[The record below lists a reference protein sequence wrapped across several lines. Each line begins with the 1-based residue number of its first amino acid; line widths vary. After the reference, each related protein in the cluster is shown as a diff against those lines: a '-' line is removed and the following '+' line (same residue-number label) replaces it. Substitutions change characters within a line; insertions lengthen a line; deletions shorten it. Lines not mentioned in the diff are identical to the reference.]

1 MAGKIP
7 FWATDRKN
15 ILSVLS
21 KDGHKLRELPEE
33 FYNDVEIVTAAVT
46 DVGSVLQQAT
56 DGIKMNC
63 EVVAAAFKSDERSFE
78 YASESLKNSQT
89 FVTSLIALENQTRS
103 FGACALQNASPGI
116 QADPAVVLASVT
128 QRGTSLAYA
137 ATELKNDPTIASAAI
152 KQNAKAFEFV
162 SASLRSDPDIIRAVL
177 ESMGLTFDFSSI
189 ISSGKSPMGDRDL
202 MLMLAPLGSHALKFA
217 SVEIK
222 KDREVVLA
230 AVRADWC
237 DTKGDFSPYAA
248 TELKNDPTIASA
260 AIKQNARAFSFVSAS
275 LRSDPEIIRALLD
288 GMGLIF
294 DLSSIISSGKS
305 PMGDRD
311 LMLMLAPLGSH
322 ALKFASVEI
331 KKDREVVLAAVRA
344 DCHAIRFAS
353 REMRNDPEIVLAA
366 TAGDC
371 NGSMSS
377 WASDELLANRDFAL
391 QVVSQSDRD
400 RSGLHLEHFSQAVRS
415 DPQVAM
421 AAVQNGAYVSQCSL
435 INTYRTAEGRELYL
449 LLCKTA
455 VIRDGDMLRE
465 DHTYTLRKNKDVVML
480 AVTKGV
486 RLCGHQSAF
495 TRGTRALSCAS
506 QELRADPEIVLA
518 AVELN
523 QWHDE
528 LWASD
533 ELLSNRDFA
542 LQVVSQS
549 DRNRS
554 GLHLENF
561 SQAVCSDPQVA
572 VAAVQNGGYVSHCSI
587 GPWRTA
593 EEREL
598 YWFLFKTAVSRNGDM
613 LSQGFIVTRENK
625 DVVMLAVTKG
635 VRLCGHHSA
644 DTRGTRALSY
654 ASQEL
659 QADPE
664 IVLAAVEL
672 NGEALEYASATL
684 RADFDVVVTAVSQ
697 NADALVWASQ
707 DMKSGLCTQIKEKL
721 YPHRCFV
728 VVLLGMTSFAL
739 VSEENLEGSDELEP
753 KTKSAVFRAETAA
766 PLTGRC
772 FLQMLGNFDPE
783 TGTSIKKQIA

>member
-7 FWATDRKN
+7 FWATDRKT

-21 KDGHKLRELPEE
+21 KCGHKLCELPEE
-33 FYNDVEIVTAAVT
+33 FYKDLEIVTAAVT
-46 DVGSVLQQAT
+46 NHGQALEHAT
-56 DGIKMNC
+56 DLIKTNR
-63 EVVAAAFKSDERSFE
+63 EVVAAAFKSHERSFE
-78 YASESLKNSQT
+78 YASEGLKNSPS
-89 FVTSLIALENQTRS
+89 FVTSLIALEKPTW
-103 FGACALQNASPGI
+103 GWACALKNASPGI

-128 QRGTSLAYA
+128 KRGTSLEHA

-222 KDREVVLA
+222 
-230 AVRADWC
+230 
-237 DTKGDFSPYAA
+237 
-248 TELKNDPTIASA
+248 N
-260 AIKQNARAFSFVSAS
+260 
-275 LRSDPEIIRALLD
+275 
-288 GMGLIF
+288 
-294 DLSSIISSGKS
+294 
-305 PMGDRD
+305 
-311 LMLMLAPLGSH
+311 
-322 ALKFASVEI
+322 
-331 KKDREVVLAAVRA
+331 DREVVLAAVRA
-344 DCHAIRFAS
+344 DCHALSFAS
-353 REMRNDPEIVLAA
+353 SEMRNDPEIVLAA

-371 NGSMSS
+371 NGMMS
-377 WASDELLANRDFAL
+377 
-391 QVVSQSDRD
+391 
-400 RSGLHLEHFSQAVRS
+400 
-415 DPQVAM
+415 
-421 AAVQNGAYVSQCSL
+421 
-435 INTYRTAEGRELYL
+435 
-449 LLCKTA
+449 
-455 VIRDGDMLRE
+455 
-465 DHTYTLRKNKDVVML
+465 
-480 AVTKGV
+480 
-486 RLCGHQSAF
+486 
-495 TRGTRALSCAS
+495 
-506 QELRADPEIVLA
+506 
-518 AVELN
+518 
-523 QWHDE
+523 

-644 DTRGTRALSY
+644 DTRGTRALSC

-659 QADPE
+659 RADPE

-672 NGEALEYASATL
+672 NGEALEYASETL
-684 RADFDVVVTAVSQ
+684 RADFDVVATAVAQ

-707 DMKSGLCTQIKEKL
+707 DLKSGLYTQIKEKL
-721 YPHRCFV
+721 NPHRCFV

-766 PLTGRC
+766 PLTGCC

-783 TGTSIKKQIA
+783 TGTSIKKQIAGFIGIPQGAFLKKLQAAEANLENKK